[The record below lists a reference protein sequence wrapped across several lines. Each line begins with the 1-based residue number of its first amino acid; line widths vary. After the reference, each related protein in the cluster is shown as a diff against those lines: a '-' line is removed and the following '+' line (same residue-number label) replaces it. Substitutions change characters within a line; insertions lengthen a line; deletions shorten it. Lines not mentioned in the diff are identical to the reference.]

1 MPKWAKHGEIKMI
14 ASLHIHYICG
24 HVAILYCCKQTLSSS
39 DSNSCYLWKKMYFF
53 FQVYLFFSNSPGIT
67 GWVCFTCNKTM
78 CSQAMT
84 DTIFLPE
91 NTERNSEIWGLKK
104 QPWDAG
110 DGQEGSEE
118 TKLLWCC
125 SKGTGQSSILQKP
138 NKQVKPKPHQTEH

>member
-1 MPKWAKHGEIKMI
+1 
-14 ASLHIHYICG
+14 
-24 HVAILYCCKQTLSSS
+24 
-39 DSNSCYLWKKMYFF
+39 
-53 FQVYLFFSNSPGIT
+53 
-67 GWVCFTCNKTM
+67 M

-118 TKLLWCC
+118 TKLL
-125 SKGTGQSSILQKP
+125 
-138 NKQVKPKPHQTEH
+138 